1 MRITQRTVV
10 QDALRGLFG
19 NLDALHQ
26 AQDEVT
32 TGRRIRRVSDQPLEA
47 GVVMKLDSQLRGLER
62 YRRSVIAVNTR
73 LSTEDAVLTS
83 VETLLRQV
91 KDSAATTGS
100 ATDDSL
106 RAAAVTEIRLIR
118 DQIIDLGNT
127 QVSGDYIFGGG
138 LRERSPFR
146 DDGTYVGGSTIQQ
159 MEIGDGMR
167 VATNQPGD
175 EVLSDVLNSLD
186 LLARDLESGTPDS
199 IQDSLAKVHDALSE
213 IQGAQAEVGSRMRQ
227 VAEVEQFLIRETS
240 TLTDHKQALQ
250 DADPTESLLKL
261 AEAKNALDRA
271 YAAIGKV
278 LSTDLLQYLS

>member
-1 MRITQRTVV
+1 
-10 QDALRGLFG
+10 
-19 NLDALHQ
+19 
-26 AQDEVT
+26 
-32 TGRRIRRVSDQPLEA
+32 
-47 GVVMKLDSQLRGLER
+47 
-62 YRRSVIAVNTR
+62 
-73 LSTEDAVLTS
+73 
-83 VETLLRQV
+83 
-91 KDSAATTGS
+91 
-100 ATDDSL
+100 
-106 RAAAVTEIRLIR
+106 
-118 DQIIDLGNT
+118 
-127 QVSGDYIFGGG
+127 
-138 LRERSPFR
+138 
-146 DDGTYVGGSTIQQ
+146 
-159 MEIGDGMR
+159 MR